1 MVLYG
6 PVNKDQNSPQV
17 VKQDCDIEIIFDGT
31 DELQVSLSTAA
42 TSTTHLG
49 HHPGMPFLYT
59 DPIIQLRALQ
69 SDLTVFQRRE
79 TRTKTEICSLAPFS
93 KTVSISFARFDKAGL
108 FAPTSLILPFLLF
121 PLLTF
126 FADPTEVPSASS
138 ASAFS
143 LTLIAETVSARSF
156 ANAS

>member
-49 HHPGMPFLYT
+49 HHPGVPFLYT
-59 DPIIQLRALQ
+59 SPLNRLRALQ
-69 SDLTVFQRRE
+69 SGLTVCQRRE
-79 TRTKTEICSLAPFS
+79 ARTKTEICSLAPFS

-126 FADPTEVPSASS
+126 FAESTTVPSSSS

-143 LTLIAETVSARSF
+143 LA
-156 ANAS
+156 